1 MRLAKDNARVGQKM
15 KKTYFLAVQNLTMS
29 LTTALSSERLLNL
42 SETVS
47 YLYNMI
53 LPTAQIEIR
62 LSRIINIPGA
72 LGMFH

>member
-15 KKTYFLAVQNLTMS
+15 KKTYFLEVQNLTMS
-29 LTTALSSERLLNL
+29 LTTALSSEKLLNL
-42 SETVS
+42 S

-62 LSRIINIPGA
+62 LSRLINI
-72 LGMFH
+72 LGTLEMLH